1 MLLNGPIVYEM
12 YPLVFIILF
21 SDYLQGSRDN
31 MSIVIVAFEGA
42 PRLSEEAVKQDQD
55 LDAKIEA
62 KIKGISHNYIS
73 ENMIKVE
80 YIICVQVHN

>member
-12 YPLVFIILF
+12 YPLVFIIFF
-21 SDYLQGSRDN
+21 SVYQQGSRDN

>member
-12 YPLVFIILF
+12 YPLVFTIFF
-21 SDYLQGSRDN
+21 SDYQQGSRDN

-62 KIKGISHNYIS
+62 KIKGESHNYTS

>member
-12 YPLVFIILF
+12 YPLVFINFF
-21 SDYLQGSRDN
+21 SDYQQGSRDN

-62 KIKGISHNYIS
+62 KIKGISHDYIYL
-73 ENMIKVE
+73 KT
-80 YIICVQVHN
+80 

>member
-12 YPLVFIILF
+12 YPLVFIIFF
-21 SDYLQGSRDN
+21 SDYQQGSRDN

-62 KIKGISHNYIS
+62 KIKDKSHNYTS
-73 ENMIKVE
+73 ENMIRVE

>member
-12 YPLVFIILF
+12 YPLVFIIFF
-21 SDYLQGSRDN
+21 SDYQQGSRDN

-62 KIKGISHNYIS
+62 KIKGKWHNYTS

>member
-1 MLLNGPIVYEM
+1 
-12 YPLVFIILF
+12 
-21 SDYLQGSRDN
+21 

-80 YIICVQVHN
+80 